1 MKAFNF
7 RLQTLLHLRELARD
21 QSLESYGKSIEDFN
35 RIGESL
41 HAQEEQLQELQNYIK
56 IKRSSGFYGQDE
68 QNHQRTV
75 VDSKNKIIELH
86 GELQNAKKIQEA
98 KRTIFLKSDSD
109 FKSLEKLK
117 GKQQAEHSHN
127 EQKKEENEIDDII
140 TSRFAYNLNS
150 QLS

>member
-1 MKAFNF
+1 MKAFTF

-21 QSLESYGKSIEDFN
+21 QSLESYGKSIEEFN
-35 RIGESL
+35 RLGESL
-41 HAQEEQLQELQNYIK
+41 HAQEKQLQELQSYIK
-56 IKRSSGFYGQDE
+56 HKRSSGFYGQDE

-98 KRTIFLKSDSD
+98 KRTIFLKSDAD

-117 GKQQAEHSHN
+117 GKQQKEHSYN
-127 EQKKEENEIDDII
+127 EQKKEDNEIDDII